1 MNSSSCPICFE
12 EIDST
17 TNALQTSCNH
27 RFHTKCFLQHTK
39 LNGYTCPYCRNEL
52 LDSTVD
58 DHAVEAVEDTSY
70 TLYNHDDNISIDE
83 DTIVVYEPDISPD
96 DYSLHPFRWMMQQY
110 NKMDATESD
119 SEKERDTSLN
129 LIYNAHDHI
138 IRECNIIQEEN
149 SSTLNLFMKMI
160 KNKVSYRDLLAA
172 YLYHTCIDYRYCRI
186 SEQSNVKLSK
196 TVESIHEKI
205 LYSSATIEH

>member
-12 EIDST
+12 EMDST
-17 TNALQTSCNH
+17 TNALQTSCDH

-52 LDSTVD
+52 LDSTVKE
-58 DHAVEAVEDTSY
+58 HEVEAVEDTSY
-70 TLYNHDDNISIDE
+70 TLYHHDDNISIDE
-83 DTIVVYEPDISPD
+83 NAIVVYEPDISPD

-110 NKMDATESD
+110 NNMDDES
-119 SEKERDTSLN
+119 ENEVDTSLN

-186 SEQSNVKLSK
+186 SEQSNAKLSK
-196 TVESIHEKI
+196 TVENIHEKI
-205 LYSSATIEH
+205 LFSSATIEH

>member
-17 TNALQTSCNH
+17 TNALQTSCDH

-39 LNGYTCPYCRNEL
+39 LNGYQCPYCRNEL

-58 DHAVEAVEDTSY
+58 EEAVEDTSY
-70 TLYNHDDNISIDE
+70 TLYNQYVHDINMDE
-83 DTIVVYEPDISPD
+83 NTIVTYEPDISPD

-110 NKMDATESD
+110 NNMDDSVPESE
-119 SEKERDTSLN
+119 SEVDDSLN

-149 SSTLNLFMKMI
+149 SSTLNLFIKMI

-186 SEQSNVKLSK
+186 SEQSNAKLSK

>member
-17 TNALQTSCNH
+17 TNALQTSCDH

-52 LDSTVD
+52 LDSTVKE
-58 DHAVEAVEDTSY
+58 HEVEAVEDTSY
-70 TLYNHDDNISIDE
+70 TLYHHDDNISIDE
-83 DTIVVYEPDISPD
+83 NAIVVYEPDISPD

-110 NKMDATESD
+110 NNMDDES
-119 SEKERDTSLN
+119 ENEVDTSLN

-186 SEQSNVKLSK
+186 SEQSNAKLSK
-196 TVESIHEKI
+196 TVENIHEKI
-205 LYSSATIEH
+205 LFSSATIEH

>member
-17 TNALQTSCNH
+17 TNALQTSCDH

-58 DHAVEAVEDTSY
+58 KEAVEDNSY
-70 TLYNHDDNISIDE
+70 TLYNEDDNISIDE
-83 DTIVVYEPDISPD
+83 NTIVVYEP

-110 NKMDATESD
+110 NNMDDESE
-119 SEKERDTSLN
+119 SEVDDSLN

-149 SSTLNLFMKMI
+149 SSTLNLFIKMI

-186 SEQSNVKLSK
+186 SEQSNTKLSK

>member
-12 EIDST
+12 EIDSN
-17 TNALQTSCNH
+17 TNALQTSCDH

-52 LDSTVD
+52 LDSTVKE
-58 DHAVEAVEDTSY
+58 HEVEAVEDTSY

-83 DTIVVYEPDISPD
+83 NAIVVYEPDISPD

-110 NKMDATESD
+110 NNMDDETEN
-119 SEKERDTSLN
+119 EVDTSLN

-186 SEQSNVKLSK
+186 SEQSNAKLSK
-196 TVESIHEKI
+196 TVENIHEKI
-205 LYSSATIEH
+205 LYSSATIDH

>member
-12 EIDST
+12 EIDSN
-17 TNALQTSCNH
+17 TNALQTSCDH

-52 LDSTVD
+52 LDSTVKE
-58 DHAVEAVEDTSY
+58 HEVEAVEDTSY
-70 TLYNHDDNISIDE
+70 TLYHHDDNISIDE
-83 DTIVVYEPDISPD
+83 NVIVVYEPDISPD

-110 NKMDATESD
+110 NNMDDES
-119 SEKERDTSLN
+119 ENEVDTSLN

-186 SEQSNVKLSK
+186 SEQSNAKLSK
-196 TVESIHEKI
+196 TVENIHEKI
-205 LYSSATIEH
+205 LFSSATIEH

>member
-17 TNALQTSCNH
+17 TNALQTSCDH

-52 LDSTVD
+52 LDSTVKE
-58 DHAVEAVEDTSY
+58 HEVEAVEDTSY
-70 TLYNHDDNISIDE
+70 TLYHHDDNISIDE
-83 DTIVVYEPDISPD
+83 NVIVVYEPDISPD

-110 NKMDATESD
+110 NNMDDES
-119 SEKERDTSLN
+119 ENEVDTSLN

-186 SEQSNVKLSK
+186 SEQSNAKLSK
-196 TVESIHEKI
+196 TVENIHEKI
-205 LYSSATIEH
+205 LFSSATIEH

>member
-1 MNSSSCPICFE
+1 M
-12 EIDST
+12 DST
-17 TNALQTSCNH
+17 TNALQTSCDH

-52 LDSTVD
+52 LDSTVKE
-58 DHAVEAVEDTSY
+58 HEVEAVEDTSY
-70 TLYNHDDNISIDE
+70 TLYHHDDNISIDE
-83 DTIVVYEPDISPD
+83 NAIVVYEPDISPD

-110 NKMDATESD
+110 NNMDDES
-119 SEKERDTSLN
+119 ENEVDTSLN

-186 SEQSNVKLSK
+186 SEQSNAKLSK
-196 TVESIHEKI
+196 PVENIHEKI
-205 LYSSATIEH
+205 LFSSATIEH

>member
-52 LDSTVD
+52 LDSTVKE
-58 DHAVEAVEDTSY
+58 HEVEAVEDTSY

-83 DTIVVYEPDISPD
+83 NAIVVYEPDISPD

-110 NKMDATESD
+110 NNMDDESE
-119 SEKERDTSLN
+119 SETDTSLN

-186 SEQSNVKLSK
+186 SEQSNAKLSK
-196 TVESIHEKI
+196 TVENIHEKI
-205 LYSSATIEH
+205 LFSSATIEH

>member
-52 LDSTVD
+52 LDSTVV
-58 DHAVEAVEDTSY
+58 DHAVDTVEEDTSY
-70 TLYNHDDNISIDE
+70 TLYNHDDNISID
-83 DTIVVYEPDISPD
+83 DNAIVIYEPDISPD

-110 NKMDATESD
+110 NNMDGESESEID
-119 SEKERDTSLN
+119 SSLN
-129 LIYNAHDHI
+129 LIYNAHDHVLK
-138 IRECNIIQEEN
+138 ECNIIQEEN

-186 SEQSNVKLSK
+186 SEQSNAKLSK
-196 TVESIHEKI
+196 TVENIHEKI